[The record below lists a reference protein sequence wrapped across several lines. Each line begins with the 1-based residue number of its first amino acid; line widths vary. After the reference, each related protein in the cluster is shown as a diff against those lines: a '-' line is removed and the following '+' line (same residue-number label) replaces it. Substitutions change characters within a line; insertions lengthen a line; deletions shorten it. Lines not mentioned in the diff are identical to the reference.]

1 MTTRKIVRFVI
12 DVGNTSITSAAAIDG
27 EIIAPER
34 VATSSIKD
42 PQDFIELIKDIA
54 ARTKMTAV
62 DIVACIGVQTVRE
75 FAREASHT
83 TGLFL
88 HLVSGDNPR
97 GALLDYDSV
106 STLGPDRI
114 ANSIAAQNVVPLPGV
129 IVDCGTAITI
139 DYIDAQGT
147 FEGGAI
153 MPGIETSRD
162 ALTHQAPVLPAVD
175 LVAPKDI
182 VGRDTVECI
191 QSGVLYGAAAIID
204 TFVRRITH
212 ERGSVTVILTGGN
225 AALLQPLIES
235 EVSYDEFFTLRGLA
249 LAEL

>member
-1 MTTRKIVRFVI
+1 MTHREIIRFVI

-27 EIIAPER
+27 EIVSPQR
-34 VATSSIKD
+34 TNTSSIND
-42 PQDFIELIKDIA
+42 VQDFVELIKDTA

-62 DIVACIGVQTVRE
+62 DIVACIGVQRVRE
-75 FAREASHT
+75 IARDAAQSS
-83 TGLFL
+83 GLFL
-88 HLVSGDNPR
+88 HLVSGENPR
-97 GALLDYDSV
+97 GALLDYDSI

-114 ANSIAAQNVVPLPGV
+114 ANAIAAQNVVPLPGV

-139 DYIDAQGT
+139 DYIDAEGT

-153 MPGIETSRD
+153 IPGIETSRD

-175 LVAPKDI
+175 LVAPKDT

-204 TFVRRITH
+204 TFITRITN
-212 ERGSVTVILTGGN
+212 ERGPVTVILTGGN
-225 AALLQPLIES
+225 AALLQPLLES